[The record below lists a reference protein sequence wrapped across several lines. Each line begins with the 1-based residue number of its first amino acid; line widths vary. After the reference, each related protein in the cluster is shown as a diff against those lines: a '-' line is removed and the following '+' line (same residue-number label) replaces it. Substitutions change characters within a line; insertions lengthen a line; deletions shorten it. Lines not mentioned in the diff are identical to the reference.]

1 MSSSTFP
8 AESDVL
14 IVGGGPAGMVTAALL
29 ERLGLTVRILERFPS
44 RLALPKAHVV
54 GPVTLD
60 ICAQAE
66 LDVDRM
72 SAEALPVEWDQYVRF
87 ATRLFGEQI
96 GTIAYEY
103 QSPEWTARPRINLS
117 QPRFE
122 AIVEE
127 DVRQRPGIEWVCGRW
142 TGAQVENGQVVST
155 ATVDEQQVRFTS
167 RYLIGADGANS
178 AVRESL
184 GISMHTYG
192 EPSQQINAHVIAD
205 MRDQLADHPGVL
217 YPLIDPE
224 VAGIAVIHG
233 LGDPGHDNKVEWI
246 CGSPYD
252 GETVPEM
259 DTITEKVRKVIGR
272 DDIAFEVLKLS
283 PWILTARVAD
293 QFQSGP
299 CFLIGDAAHRLPP
312 TGGLGMNTAIQDG
325 ANLAWKL
332 AAVVHGWAGAA
343 LLDTY
348 SAERRPI
355 AIANTLRSLEN
366 FQIHLQALTELAM
379 AAADGTLQTMDPQR
393 LDHLV
398 QQNSIGF
405 NSPGLQLGYGYGP
418 DQEVDDATTFTP
430 SGAVGRRLPH
440 VQVNADTAGS
450 GVRPIIDLVDRAGFT
465 VFVQG
470 RADMWRETCNGSDF
484 PVTIVNLAGTVTDQG
499 WLELTGLAPEGAA
512 LVVRPDGHIAARAAG
527 PQSWPGIHS
536 ALSNHVRTGRPLGT
550 EEIA

>member
-1 MSSSTFP
+1 MSNATLP

-14 IVGGGPAGMVTAALL
+14 VVGAGPAGMVTAALL
-29 ERLGLTVRILERFPS
+29 ERLGMTVRILERFPS

-60 ICAQAE
+60 ICVQAG

-72 SAEALPVEWDQYVRF
+72 SADAHPPEWDRFVRF
-87 ATRLFGEQI
+87 ATRLFGEQL

-122 AIVEE
+122 AIVED

-142 TGAQVENGQVVST
+142 TGAQVDKGKVVST
-155 ATVDEQQVRFTS
+155 ATVDDRQVKFSS

-192 EPSQQINAHVIAD
+192 QPSHQINAHVVAD
-205 MRDQLADHPGVL
+205 MREQLTDHPAVL
-217 YPLIDPE
+217 YALVDPE
-224 VAGIAVIHG
+224 VAGVAVIHG
-233 LGDPGHDNKVEWI
+233 LGQPGHDNTIEWI

-252 GETVPEM
+252 GENVPEM
-259 DTITEKVRKVIGR
+259 DTIIDRVRKVIGS
-272 DDIAFEVLKLS
+272 DDIGFEVLKLS
-283 PWILTARVAD
+283 PWVLTARVAD
-293 QFQSGP
+293 QFQAGP

-332 AAVVHGWAGAA
+332 AAVIHGWAGEA
-343 LLDTY
+343 LLQSY

-366 FQIHLQALTELAM
+366 FEIHIQALAELAT
-379 AAADGTLQTMDPQR
+379 AALDGTLHTMAAER
-393 LDHLV
+393 LDNLV

-418 DQEVDDATTFTP
+418 NQEVADATSFTP
-430 SGAVGRRLPH
+430 SAAVGRRLPH
-440 VQVNADTAGS
+440 AQVKTGAVD
-450 GVRPIIDLVDRAGFT
+450 VVPIIDLVDRAGFT
-465 VFVQG
+465 VFIQG
-470 RADMWRETCNGSDF
+470 AADTWREASGGSEF
-484 PVTIVNLAGTVTDQG
+484 PVTIVDLAGAVADQG
-499 WLELTGLAPEGAA
+499 WLELTGLAHEGAA
-512 LVVRPDGHIAARAAG
+512 LVVRPDGHIAAKAAG

-536 ALSNHVRTGRPLGT
+536 SLRNHLQTGQPLGT
-550 EEIA
+550 EAIA

>member
-1 MSSSTFP
+1 MSNSEFP

-14 IVGGGPAGMVTAALL
+14 IVGAGPAGMVTAALL
-29 ERLGLTVRILERFPS
+29 ERLGLTVRIVERFPS

-60 ICAQAE
+60 ICEQAG

-72 SAEALPVEWDQYVRF
+72 TAEAIPPEWDQFVRF
-87 ATRLFGEQI
+87 RTRLFGDVL

-127 DVRQRPGIEWVCGRW
+127 DVRKRAGIDWVCGRW
-142 TGAQVENGQVVST
+142 TRARVENGQVVST
-155 ATVDEQQVRFTS
+155 ATVDDRQVQFTS

-192 EPSQQINAHVIAD
+192 EPSQQLNAHVVAD
-205 MRDQLADHPGVL
+205 MREQLADWPAVI
-217 YPLIDPE
+217 YALIDPE
-224 VAGIAVIHG
+224 VIGAAIIHSV
-233 LGDPGHDNKVEWI
+233 GDPGHDNKIEWI

-252 GETVPEM
+252 GQAVPEM
-259 DTITEKVRKVIGR
+259 DTVRERVRRVLGR
-272 DDIAFEVLKLS
+272 DDIPFEVLKLS
-283 PWILTARVAD
+283 PWVLTARVAD
-293 QFQSGP
+293 QFQAGP

-332 AAVVHGWAGAA
+332 AAVVHGWAGEAF
-343 LLDTY
+343 LETY

-355 AIANTLRSLEN
+355 AIANTLRSQEN
-366 FQIHLQALTELAM
+366 FDIHVKAAAELAK
-379 AAADGTLQTMDPQR
+379 AAFEGTLHTMSPER
-393 LDHLV
+393 LDGLV

-418 DQEVDDATTFTP
+418 DQEVHDASTFTP
-430 SGAVGRRLPH
+430 SAAIGRRLPH
-440 VQVNADTAGS
+440 VQVNTGKA
-450 GVRPIIDLVDRAGFT
+450 RPIIDLLDRAGFT

-470 RADMWRETCNGSDF
+470 RADAWRETSNGSDF
-484 PVTIVNLAGTVTDQG
+484 PVTIVDLTGGVTDDA
-499 WLELTGLAPEGAA
+499 WLELTGLAHDGAA

-527 PQSWPGIHS
+527 PESWPGIHN
-536 ALSNHVRTGRPLGT
+536 ALSNHVRNARPLGT
-550 EEIA
+550 EETI

>member
-1 MSSSTFP
+1 MSNSTFP

-14 IVGGGPAGMVTAALL
+14 IAGAGPAGMVTAALL

-60 ICAQAE
+60 ICQQAG
-66 LDVDRM
+66 LDLDRM
-72 SAEALPVEWDQYVRF
+72 SAEALPVEWDQFVRF
-87 ATRLFGEQI
+87 ATRLFGEQL

-127 DVRQRPGIEWVCGRW
+127 DVRRRAAVEWVCGRW

-155 ATVDEQQVRFTS
+155 ATVDDRQVQFTS

-192 EPSQQINAHVIAD
+192 EPSQQINAHVVAD
-205 MRDQLADHPGVL
+205 MREQLADYPAVL
-217 YPLIDPE
+217 YALIDPE
-224 VAGIAVIHG
+224 VIGMAVIHS
-233 LGDPGHDNKVEWI
+233 LGDPSHDNKVEWI
-246 CGSPYD
+246 AGSPYD

-259 DTITEKVRKVIGR
+259 DTISERVRKIIGR
-272 DDIAFEVLKLS
+272 DDIAFEVLKVS
-283 PWILTARVAD
+283 PWVLTARIAD
-293 QFQSGP
+293 QFQAGP

-332 AAVVHGWAGAA
+332 AAVIHGWAGEA
-343 LLDTY
+343 LLETY

-355 AIANTLRSLEN
+355 ATANTLRSREN
-366 FQIHLQALTELAM
+366 FDIHIQAVAELAK
-379 AAADGTLQTMDPQR
+379 ATVDGTLHAMPPER

-430 SGAVGRRLPH
+430 SAAVGRRLPH
-440 VQVNADTAGS
+440 VQVNDGN
-450 GVRPIIDLVDRAGFT
+450 GDVRPIIDLVDRAGFT
-465 VFVQG
+465 VFVRG
-470 RADMWRETCNGSDF
+470 RADAWREASDGSEF
-484 PVTIVNLAGTVTDQG
+484 PVAIVDLAGTVTDDG
-499 WLELTGLAPEGAA
+499 WLELTGLAHEGAA

-536 ALSNHVRTGRPLGT
+536 ALRNHVRNGRPLGT